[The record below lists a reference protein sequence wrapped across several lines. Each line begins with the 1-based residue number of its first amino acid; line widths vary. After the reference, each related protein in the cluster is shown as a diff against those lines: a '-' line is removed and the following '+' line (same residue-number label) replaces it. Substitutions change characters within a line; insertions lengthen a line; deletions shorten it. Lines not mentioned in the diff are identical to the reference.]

1 MMKVSHAPTP
11 DVDLSVYVLA
21 AIDEHLAGFQRIRDL
36 LRAGCTIGAG
46 ERRALAAD
54 SVALAARYASA
65 MSKALESAGS
75 GQWSPPA
82 RRDTAGDGPFP
93 DRWDDPFRVADH
105 RGSGRISMGERS
117 LSIVVR
123 RRLSVHFARLNRTG
137 VRQWPR

>member
-65 MSKALESAGS
+65 MSKALESAGDRY
-75 GQWSPPA
+75 A
-82 RRDTAGDGPFP
+82 DTADG
-93 DRWDDPFRVADH
+93 
-105 RGSGRISMGERS
+105 
-117 LSIVVR
+117 
-123 RRLSVHFARLNRTG
+123 RLRAVESAG
-137 VRQWPR
+137 AA